1 MLRLKREYTVSD
13 VTETDGIFEIAFSSE
28 TPVERQIEDEN
39 GYPITVNEILVHEGP
54 HNADLIRIN
63 NGAALLFNHNF
74 DNHLGKVIPGSVRI
88 DADRIGRAKVQFSKF
103 GELAN
108 EVREKVKEGTISKI
122 SFGYDLNEYELQGE
136 NLMVTLWSPYEISF
150 VTVPADD
157 SVGLGRL
164 LNTSNKS
171 EVKIREKSNL
181 TNKGNK
187 RMKRFEEM
195 TAEDIVEM
203 AIEELTDMSIDEI
216 ESLTDEARAK
226 REEILEEDKVE
237 AENAGDDVVNAT
249 DDSPEAVPALDEL
262 TEEER
267 EEETEEIL
275 EVAER
280 YKVPQKD
287 VAKAIAKGMTARAFK
302 RSIKPNKAPTVIRKM
317 TKDTKVNLENKFDLG
332 DAVRSMMAGKAVR
345 GAAAEYTQE
354 MTRKRLQRGQN
365 VSTGIYLPVNA
376 LSQKRAINTVSTVS
390 SVQQEVQRYD
400 SFVEMLLKD
409 TVADKLGMNFLTGLT
424 TPISVPKQTKSS
436 VEAFGF
442 VDENGESPEGESTF
456 TNIQF
461 MPKTFTGGNPISR
474 QALLTMPNLGS
485 FISDHIVKHS
495 RAKLEGLM
503 FGSITDSK
511 APESIVAQ
519 LVAQKMGMTYKEFI
533 VEAAKAKGNGV
544 SMDVFKY
551 LISAAL
557 EGDLKTTLRDANV
570 AGYIIDDMNKIGGQD
585 VIGSGLVKDGQVI
598 AGDFS
603 AVTVAEWEG
612 LALDLDDTTYRNKG
626 AVVPR
631 VWADIDWKVCAD
643 DRLFLY
649 EKGTPAEVKAALKAS
664 A

>member
-54 HNADLIRIN
+54 HNADLTRIN

-237 AENAGDDVVNAT
+237 AENAGDDAVNAI

-551 LISAAL
+551 LVSAAL

>member
-1 MLRLKREYTVSD
+1 MLKLKREYTVQD
-13 VTETDGIFEIAFSSE
+13 ITESDGIFEIAFSSE
-28 TPVERQIEDEN
+28 TPVERQIENEY
-39 GYPITVNEILVHEGP
+39 GHPVTVNEILVHDGP
-54 HNADLIRIN
+54 DNADLTRIN

-88 DADRIGRAKVQFSKF
+88 DSDRFGRAKVQFSKH
-103 GELAN
+103 GALAK
-108 EVREKVKEGTISKI
+108 EVYEKVKEGTISKI
-122 SFGYDLNEYELQGE
+122 SFGYDINEYELQGD
-136 NLMVTLWSPYEISF
+136 NLLVTKWAPYEISF

-157 SVGLGRL
+157 FVGLGRL
-164 LNTSNKS
+164 LNTDNKS
-171 EVKIREKSNL
+171 ATKLREKLNS
-181 TNKGNK
+181 TNRGNK
-187 RMKRFEEM
+187 MKRFEDITVDE
-195 TAEDIVEM
+195 IVEM

-216 ESLTDEARAK
+216 ESMPEEARAK
-226 REEILEEDKVE
+226 REEILAEDKAN
-237 AENAGDDVVNAT
+237 AEQAGDVAVTET
-249 DDSPEAVPALDEL
+249 DKSHADDEL

-267 EEETEEIL
+267 AEETEEIL

-280 YKVPQKD
+280 YKVPQKE
-287 VAKAIAKGMTARAFK
+287 VANAIAKGMTARAFK
-302 RSIKPNKAPTVIRKM
+302 RSIKPNKAPAVIRKM

-365 VSTGIYLPVNA
+365 VSTGIFLPVNTLA
-376 LSQKRAINTVSTVS
+376 QNARAINTVSTVS

-400 SFVEMLLKD
+400 SFVEMLLKG
-409 TVADKLGMNFLTGLT
+409 TVADQLGMNFLTGLT

-436 VEAFGF
+436 VDAFGF
-442 VDENGESPEGESTF
+442 VDENGESPEGESAF

-485 FISDHIVKHS
+485 FISDHIVKQS

-503 FGSITDSK
+503 FGSITDAK

-519 LVAQKMGMTYKEFI
+519 LVAQKMGMSYKEFI

-544 SMDVFKY
+544 EMAKFKY
-551 LISAAL
+551 LMAAAL
-557 EGDLKTTLRDANV
+557 EGDLKTTLRDQNV

-585 VIGSGLVKDGQVI
+585 VIGSGLVKDGNVI

-612 LALDLDDTTYRNKG
+612 LALDLDDTTYKSRG
-626 AVVPR
+626 AIVPR

-643 DRLFLY
+643 DRLYLY
-649 EKGTPAEVKAALKAS
+649 EKAEAAGSKAAK
-664 A
+664 

>member
-1 MLRLKREYTVSD
+1 MLRLKREYTVQD

-54 HNADLIRIN
+54 HNADLTRIN

-237 AENAGDDVVNAT
+237 AENAGDAAVNAT

-503 FGSITDSK
+503 FGSITDAK

-551 LISAAL
+551 LVSAAL

>member
-28 TPVERQIEDEN
+28 TPVERQIEDQN

-54 HNADLIRIN
+54 HNADLTRIN

-237 AENAGDDVVNAT
+237 AENAGDAAVNAT
-249 DDSPEAVPALDEL
+249 DDSPEAVPAIDEL

-503 FGSITDSK
+503 FGSITDAK

-551 LISAAL
+551 LVSAAL

-612 LALDLDDTTYRNKG
+612 LALDLDDTTYRNRG

-649 EKGTPAEVKAALKAS
+649 EKGTPAEVKAAQKAS

>member
-1 MLRLKREYTVSD
+1 MLRLKREYTVQD

-54 HNADLIRIN
+54 HNADLTRIN

-237 AENAGDDVVNAT
+237 AENAGDAAVNAT

-551 LISAAL
+551 LVSAAL

-649 EKGTPAEVKAALKAS
+649 EKGTPAEVKAAAKKD
-664 A
+664 